1 MPCRLVSRQ
10 TSSFSPHHWSPPRV
24 NADPHWAAGAAA
36 RAGVATSPE
45 YSRRRC
51 DDSGS
56 PWLWRRSQWHSE
68 RARLISRHTWCDRE
82 RRGGEEGDPA
92 DYHPQPT
99 PPSFPP
105 RFSLFFKRNFNLKG
119 QLEEEESRPPGRP
132 PSSPHS
138 TVQSQLTSM

>member
-82 RRGGEEGDPA
+82 RRGGRGEGDPA
-92 DYHPQPT
+92 DYRPQRRLPFLSSSLLALFQKEFQFERTTRGGGESPT
-99 PPSFPP
+99 
-105 RFSLFFKRNFNLKG
+105 
-119 QLEEEESRPPGRP
+119 RPPC
-132 PSSPHS
+132 SPHFA
-138 TVQSQLTSM
+138 TQSKLT